1 MKSAYALGLQ
11 RELDRQLQRQDVSMK
26 RSDHRSGPS
35 LATVFAL
42 LVSGLTLTIAAPA
55 SAKNKKKSP
64 PPTSSSDS
72 AAGAD
77 NEIPKSG
84 SDDAKPAS
92 QANDTEKPHAII
104 D

>member
-11 RELDRQLQRQDVSMK
+11 RELDSQLQRQDLSMT

-35 LATVFAL
+35 RATVFAL
-42 LVSGLTLTIAAPA
+42 LAAGLTLTIAAPA
-55 SAKNKKKSP
+55 SAKKKSP

-77 NEIPKSG
+77 NETPKAA
-84 SDDAKPAS
+84 SDDSKPAA
-92 QANDTEKPHAII
+92 QANDTEKPHAIL
-104 D
+104 DT